1 MNTNLI
7 KFDNTTIETSKG
19 EGQLSTLTHDMKI
32 VAEPFESDNPKA
44 PTHRVFG
51 FSPAGH
57 KLEIGGIWKK
67 KSGEGNDYFTLS
79 IKQIKLNANLGRFP
93 YQEDESLQAIIPWE
107 DRIAA

>member
-7 KFDNTTIETSKG
+7 QFDKKEIEEANG
-19 EGQLSTLTHDMKI
+19 EGQLSTLNQDVKI
-32 VAEPFESDNPKA
+32 IALPFKSDNPKA

-67 KSGEGNDYFTLS
+67 QSAEGKDYFTLS
-79 IKQIKLNANLGRFP
+79 IKQMKLNANLGRYP
-93 YQEDESLQAIIPWE
+93 YQDDESLQAVIPWE
-107 DRIAA
+107 DKVA